1 CLDLTKSILTT
12 CSEGPLDSGLSM
24 WQNRPAMPGKRI
36 LITGLSTYWGGRLA
50 QTLERNPSVEAIIG
64 VDSEDP
70 TRELER
76 TEFVRVSNQHTLI
89 RRIVKAAEI
98 DTVVDSRLVVDS
110 ASTSPRLAHENNVIG
125 TLNILA
131 ACTNPD
137 SPVRKL

>member
-1 CLDLTKSILTT
+1 
-12 CSEGPLDSGLSM
+12 
-24 WQNRPAMPGKRI
+24 MPGKRI

-98 DTVVDSRLVVDS
+98 DTVVDSRLVVAS
-110 ASTSPRLAHENNVIG
+110 AVASPRLAPQKKGIG
-125 TLNILA
+125 ALYILPPRPK
-131 ACTNPD
+131 PD
-137 SPVRKL
+137 SPPRKLVF